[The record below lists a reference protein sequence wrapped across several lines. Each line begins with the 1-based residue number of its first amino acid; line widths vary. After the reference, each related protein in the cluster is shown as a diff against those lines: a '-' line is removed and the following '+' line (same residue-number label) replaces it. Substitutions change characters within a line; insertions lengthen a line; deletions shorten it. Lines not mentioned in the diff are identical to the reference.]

1 MSTVQLSKKS
11 VDDANRQSLI
21 NWKVD
26 EICTLLE
33 LYYQDQSTEH
43 LVSAE
48 YELRNLIDG
57 LLNRHDFNDP
67 PF

>member
-1 MSTVQLSKKS
+1 MSTAQLSRKS
-11 VDDANRQSLI
+11 HKEADRRNLI
-21 NWKVD
+21 NWKID

-33 LYYQDQSTEH
+33 MYYQDESTEH

-57 LLNRHDFNDP
+57 LLNRHDFTDP

>member
-1 MSTVQLSKKS
+1 MSTVQLSKKKVEE
-11 VDDANRQSLI
+11 VDRQALI

-26 EICTLLE
+26 EICTMLE
-33 LYYQDQSTEH
+33 LYYQDKSTEH